1 MKKNNKIYYIKKLIN
16 IILKFLLKNNKL
28 LSEHK
33 IIILYLR
40 IIFIKFHF
48 DV

>member
-16 IILKFLLKNNKL
+16 IILKFFLKNNKL
-28 LSEHK
+28 LSEYK

>member
-16 IILKFLLKNNKL
+16 IILKFFLKNNKL
-28 LSEHK
+28 LSEYK

-40 IIFIKFHF
+40 IIFIKFLF